1 MQLFANLQRVAKA
14 WLDMTSGGGREQCQ
28 KAFGQALFHEPLLTA
43 SPDGIVLVRDITFAC
58 LSQDILLPFHGRC
71 HVAYV
76 PQHGVVLG
84 LSKLARATRCLSGK
98 VQRVEQLAAD
108 LMAAIQQEISPKGV
122 FVTVHA
128 TLLGYGAEPAL
139 KETSAACGCFADK
152 DSGLCEEVRILLKRG
167 GGTLGGLPG
176 SCHHHNAMLGVS
188 PCCAAAAPPGADGEA
203 AESESTP
210 AMVSAVEALLR
221 GVGEDPSKESLKG
234 SAERYVRWLQGATAG
249 YSMDLP
255 RVQSSNGSSHHHHHL
270 LLNDLGPATPDN
282 VSSDTSSE
290 DLSSGPCF
298 VNLREARGLS
308 PSPVCEDED
317 EESAIAIDG
326 KNNNVIISATRS
338 GLSTS
343 PLALLEESHHQQ
355 QTTVMKVLSVRFTSQ
370 CEHHLLPF
378 YGTVKV
384 GYTLADGACEAAHAT
399 ALSRVVEVYSRRLQ
413 VQERLTQQIADA
425 AAAVVGPEQDVV
437 VLCESAHMCM
447 VARGVEEHSSA
458 TLTTAARGAWAE
470 DTVARTK
477 ALRQLL
483 ECEMLRS

>member
-1 MQLFANLQRVAKA
+1 
-14 WLDMTSGGGREQCQ
+14 MTSGGGREQCQ

-43 SPDGIVLVRDITFAC
+43 SPDGIVIVRDITFAC
-58 LSQDILLPFHGRC
+58 LSQDTLLPFHGRC

-128 TLLGYGAEPAL
+128 TLLGYGAEPAV

-152 DSGLCEEVRILLKRG
+152 DSGLCEEARILLGRVRPTISPTCCASSC
-167 GGTLGGLPG
+167 TLG
-176 SCHHHNAMLGVS
+176 
-188 PCCAAAAPPGADGEA
+188 PCCSAATPPGADGEA
-203 AESESTP
+203 LESEATP
-210 AMVSAVEALLR
+210 AMVAAVESLLR
-221 GVGEDPSKESLKG
+221 GVGEDPAKESLKG
-234 SAERYVRWLQGATAG
+234 SAHRYVRWLQGATAG
-249 YSMDLP
+249 YSMELPCVGASRSNLIHDL
-255 RVQSSNGSSHHHHHL
+255 S
-270 LLNDLGPATPDN
+270 PATPDN

-290 DLSSGPCF
+290 DLSTGPCF
-298 VNLREARGLS
+298 VNLRESRGPSPCEEEREEVEEESLVDGLRNHIITGLS
-308 PSPVCEDED
+308 S
-317 EESAIAIDG
+317 
-326 KNNNVIISATRS
+326 
-338 GLSTS
+338 LSMDVAV
-343 PLALLEESHHQQ
+343 PHQQ
-355 QTTVMKVLSVRFTSQ
+355 QERQPQPQPPISMLSVRFTSQ

-378 YGTVKV
+378 YGTVKI
-384 GYTLADGACEAAHAT
+384 GYTLPAGGCHAAYAT

-447 VARGVEEHSSA
+447 VARGVEEHASA
-458 TLTTAARGAWAE
+458 TMTTAARGAWAE
-470 DTVARTK
+470 DTAARTS
-477 ALRQLL
+477 ALKVLL
-483 ECEMLRS
+483 ACEGSS